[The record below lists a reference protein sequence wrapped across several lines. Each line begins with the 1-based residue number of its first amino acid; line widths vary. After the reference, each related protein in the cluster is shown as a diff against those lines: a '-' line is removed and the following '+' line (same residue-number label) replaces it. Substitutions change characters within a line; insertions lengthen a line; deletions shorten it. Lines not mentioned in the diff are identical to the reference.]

1 MYHLRTIVPQARDA
15 RELTRLM
22 SEHPNLLIIA
32 QTKSNVAPPPVP
44 IGCETVREIFGKD
57 QKFEIYRSIQ

>member
-1 MYHLRTIVPQARDA
+1 VPQVRGA
-15 RELTRLM
+15 REVTQLM
-22 SEHPNLLIIA
+22 SQHPNLLIIG

-44 IGCETVREIFGKD
+44 IGCETIREIFMKD